1 MTKEDSERKK
11 NYSNAPPIIDVK
23 VTKPLLDTVEAR
35 TGYPLTGVEKRNLD
49 LYSKREKK
57 KLEVYQMNQK
67 RKYGDPDKKLKTR
80 KKMTTED
87 MLLRGLIK

>member
-1 MTKEDSERKK
+1 MTKQDSERKK
-11 NYSNAPPIIDVK
+11 DYSNVAPIQDVK

-57 KLEVYQMNQK
+57 KQEVYKLNQK
-67 RKYGDPDKKLKTR
+67 RKYGD
-80 KKMTTED
+80 
-87 MLLRGLIK
+87 